1 MRIRRFSFVLLAAA
15 FAASMLVAPAAAGS
29 HGPGKQT
36 IESSSRQ
43 HATHP
48 TQSNGVDMGTL
59 RIPSIGLD
67 ENVRSGV
74 AQAVI
79 NSGVAHWVGTA
90 DPGEAG
96 NVVLAGHRTTYTRP
110 FYDLDRL
117 EVGDLVYMTD
127 GSGFE
132 VMYRVSDTF
141 IVTPKDVWITYDQGT
156 PMLTMFACHPK
167 GSKRFR
173 IVVQA
178 ELVGRRRVA

>member
-1 MRIRRFSFVLLAAA
+1 
-15 FAASMLVAPAAAGS
+15 MLIAAPAAAGVA
-29 HGPGKQT
+29 G
-36 IESSSRQ
+36 SSEKATPSESRQ

-48 TQSNGVDMGTL
+48 TQSNGVELGTL
-59 RIPSIGLD
+59 RIPSIGLEED
-67 ENVRSGV
+67 VRSGV
-74 AQAVI
+74 AQSVI

-90 DPGEAG
+90 GPGESG

-117 EVGDLVYMTD
+117 EEGDLIYMTD
-127 GSGFE
+127 GTGRE

-141 IVTPKDVWITYDQGT
+141 IVTPEDIWITYEQGT

-178 ELVGRRRVA
+178 ELVAQRPIA